1 MMISRNIIGRVGRVD
16 YSVQPDDYFTRVS
29 NVYVEIPTL
38 GIATA
43 ERRAADGA
51 QCVPGPFLLRT
62 TFKYY
67 LYIEFR
73 FSSSSSPPTNTR
85 SITVNIY
92 DSIRLS
98 LYSKLVQ

>member
-1 MMISRNIIGRVGRVD
+1 M
-16 YSVQPDDYFTRVS
+16 
-29 NVYVEIPTL
+29 PTL

-43 ERRAADGA
+43 ERRAADGT
-51 QCVPGPFLLRT
+51 QCVPGPFLLKT

-73 FSSSSSPPTNTR
+73 FLSLSLPPTNTR
-85 SITVNIY
+85 STTVNIY

-98 LYSKLVQ
+98 LYNKLVQ

>member
-1 MMISRNIIGRVGRVD
+1 MVDGAATYIRVANI
-16 YSVQPDDYFTRVS
+16 
-29 NVYVEIPTL
+29 YVEVPTL

-67 LYIEFR
+67 LYSEFR
-73 FSSSSSPPTNTR
+73 FSSKYLEDFPRVLQASS
-85 SITVNIY
+85 VE
-92 DSIRLS
+92 
-98 LYSKLVQ
+98 